1 MSDYDP
7 DRELEHWEVCLSQ
20 IDKQI
25 LNLIE
30 EGYAIEDVRRSLS
43 WLLHELC
50 CE

>member
-1 MSDYDP
+1 MNEG
-7 DRELEHWEVCLSQ
+7 DRELEHSEICLSQ
-20 IDKQI
+20 IDRQI
-25 LNLIE
+25 MNLIE